1 MYPFRNPIQFIFIL
15 FYSFTDVILILCMIT
30 LATQCVP
37 TFVREIKD
45 VRAKEEETVTF
56 ECMYSGMPVPG
67 KDDLRKLNGESIDL

>member
-1 MYPFRNPIQFIFIL
+1 
-15 FYSFTDVILILCMIT
+15 MIT

-45 VRAKEEETVTF
+45 VRAEEEETVTF